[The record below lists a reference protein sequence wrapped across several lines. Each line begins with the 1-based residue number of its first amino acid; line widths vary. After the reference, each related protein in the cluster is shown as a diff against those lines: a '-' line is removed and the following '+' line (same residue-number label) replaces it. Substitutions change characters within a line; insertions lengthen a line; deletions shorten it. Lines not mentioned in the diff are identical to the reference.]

1 VALRPDDRTRALLQ
15 AATRRHFFRQ
25 AGFGIG
31 GVALAALLDDSLFAE
46 AEASARG
53 LPPLADPLAPKPP
66 HFAPKA
72 KNVIYLFM
80 AGAPSQV
87 DLLDPKPKLRQHD
100 GQPIPEEFVKGE
112 RFAFIKGTPRLLG
125 SPYVFER
132 VGASGTEVSSLLP
145 HFKTVVDEVAI
156 VRSAHT
162 TQFNH
167 APAQIFM
174 NTGHQIVGRPSLG
187 SWLTYGLG
195 SLNRDLPG
203 FVVLISGENN
213 PDGGK
218 SCWGAGFLPT
228 VYQGVEFR
236 NSGDP
241 VLFLTDPPGV
251 TREARRDS
259 LDVIRALNEGHLQE
273 AGDPEILTRINAYEL
288 AYRMQTSVPELVDL
302 GKEPPSVHALYGTE
316 PGKVSFA
323 NNCLLARRLV
333 ERGVRF
339 VQLYHRGWDN
349 HGTGKGDD
357 IVNRLPKLCLEV
369 DQAAAALVKDLKER
383 GLLGETLVVWGGE
396 FGRTPMNEGR
406 NNSKYLGRDHHPRA
420 FTMWM
425 AGGGIKPGV
434 TVGATDE
441 LGYNPIVDPVDVHD
455 LHATLLHLLGLDHTR
470 LTYRF
475 QGRDFRLTDVAGRV
489 VTKLLA

>member
-1 VALRPDDRTRALLQ
+1 VGARADEATRAFLQ
-15 AATRRHFFRQ
+15 AATRRHFFRE

-31 GVALAALLDDSLFAE
+31 SLALLALLDDRLFAE
-46 AEASARG
+46 SVGDAGGHES
-53 LPPLADPLAPKPP
+53 DPLAVRPP
-66 HFAPKA
+66 HFAPRA
-72 KNVIYLFM
+72 KRIIYLFM

-87 DLLDPKPKLRQHD
+87 DLLDPKPKLQQHD

-125 SPYVFER
+125 SPYGFET
-132 VGASGTEVSSLLP
+132 VGESGAEVSSLLP
-145 HFKTVVDEVAI
+145 HFKTIVDDVAI
-156 VRSAHT
+156 VRSVHT

-195 SLNRDLPG
+195 SENKDLPG

-218 SCWGAGFLPT
+218 SCWGSGFLPT

-251 TREARRDS
+251 TREARRGS
-259 LDVIRALNEGHLQE
+259 LDVLKALNERHLE
-273 AGDPEILTRINAYEL
+273 EMGDPEILTRINAYEL
-288 AYRMQTSVPELVDL
+288 AYRMQSSVPELVDIA
-302 GKEPPSVHALYGTE
+302 KEPAAVHAMYGTE
-316 PGKVSFA
+316 PGRVSFA
-323 NNCLLARRLV
+323 NNCLLARRML

-339 VQLYHRGWDN
+339 VQLYHRGWDH
-349 HGTGKGDD
+349 HGTGTNDD
-357 IVNRLPKLCLEV
+357 IVNRLPKLCHET
-369 DQAAAALVKDLKER
+369 DQAAAALIKDLKQR
-383 GLLGETLVVWGGE
+383 GLLEETLVVWGGE

-420 FTMWM
+420 FTVWM
-425 AGGGIKPGV
+425 AGGGIKPG
-434 TVGATDE
+434 TIVGRTDE
-441 LGYNPIVDPVDVHD
+441 LGYNPVEDPVDVHD
-455 LHATLLHLLGLDHTR
+455 LHATILHLLGLDHR
-470 LTYRF
+470 KLTYRF
-475 QGRDFRLTDVAGRV
+475 QGRDFRLTDVAGNV
-489 VTKLLA
+489 IGKLIA